1 MSSRTRRH
9 RASPATTTS
18 PSPSTSCMPPATC
31 ARPWRTSGRLCGR
44 AACCCWARSPAGPAG
59 STSSSGRWRA
69 GGAEMVGGELVQ
81 AQPQS
86 GALPLCRHRPLP
98 EFLGPPRLPGI
109 AWIEVAEAAARLLL
123 ADAQLDAAGVEVGL
137 VGSQLGGAGRH
148 VGGLV
153 QDPTHHPPRQ
163 PAAAITPPSPTTV
176 PARSGS
182 VPRSEEHTS
191 ELQSLMRISYAV
203 FCLTKKKKT

>member
-1 MSSRTRRH
+1 
-9 RASPATTTS
+9 
-18 PSPSTSCMPPATC
+18 
-31 ARPWRTSGRLCGR
+31 
-44 AACCCWARSPAGPAG
+44 
-59 STSSSGRWRA
+59 
-69 GGAEMVGGELVQ
+69 MVGGELVQ

-148 VGGLV
+148 VGGL
-153 QDPTHHPPRQ
+153 
-163 PAAAITPPSPTTV
+163 
-176 PARSGS
+176 
-182 VPRSEEHTS
+182 RSEEHTS
-191 ELQSLMRISYAV
+191 ELQSLMRSSYAV
-203 FCLTKKKKT
+203 FCLIKQKD